1 MIYSVDFKKLTEKI
15 NPLSFVK
22 YLKDTGWM
30 QFPTKK
36 TYVKIFQISKAHSD
50 FFQVTIPMNRDL
62 LDYQDAMYQAI
73 ETVAFVEGQST
84 EQLLLFLLN
93 PNTDILKI
101 RLDRKN
107 IEAGS
112 ILFDDAIRVYENAK
126 KLIAATA
133 QDVLHPKKYHQGRID
148 DAVSQFINN
157 CKFGQ
162 TEIGSY
168 VVSVV
173 CPFAELDDAEGY
185 KQLSIFSEEEQC
197 ADSLTRKV
205 TNRIMS
211 NVSFIKNTI
220 DEGNYSCL
228 SESDNISAN
237 FYEALA
243 GLNLKEDDTNLE
255 FIAQWSPTVKKNR
268 ASCDRIM
275 LSNNYY
281 EPISVATSQLREC
294 ISTKTKIFGR
304 IKKLES
310 SPDPEKGNSGKITIV
325 YLNEEDKPRTITA
338 NLNKVDY
345 EKAIEAHS
353 HGNHV
358 EIVGDITNSGK
369 KNATITC
376 ESFAILD

>member
-36 TYVKIFQISKAHSD
+36 TYVKIFQISKSDSD

-112 ILFDDAIRVYENAK
+112 ILF
-126 KLIAATA
+126 
-133 QDVLHPKKYHQGRID
+133 D

-220 DEGNYSCL
+220 DEGNYSSL
-228 SESDNISAN
+228 SDSDNISAN

-310 SPDPEKGNSGKITIV
+310 SPDPEKRNSGKITIV

>member
-1 MIYSVDFKKLTEKI
+1 
-15 NPLSFVK
+15 
-22 YLKDTGWM
+22 
-30 QFPTKK
+30 
-36 TYVKIFQISKAHSD
+36 
-50 FFQVTIPMNRDL
+50 
-62 LDYQDAMYQAI
+62 
-73 ETVAFVEGQST
+73 
-84 EQLLLFLLN
+84 
-93 PNTDILKI
+93 
-101 RLDRKN
+101 
-107 IEAGS
+107 
-112 ILFDDAIRVYENAK
+112 
-126 KLIAATA
+126 
-133 QDVLHPKKYHQGRID
+133 
-148 DAVSQFINN
+148 
-157 CKFGQ
+157 
-162 TEIGSY
+162 
-168 VVSVV
+168 
-173 CPFAELDDAEGY
+173 
-185 KQLSIFSEEEQC
+185 
-197 ADSLTRKV
+197 
-205 TNRIMS
+205 MS

-268 ASCDRIM
+268 ASCGRIM

-281 EPISVATSQLREC
+281 EPISVATSQLRGC

-310 SPDPEKGNSGKITIV
+310 SPDPEKRNSGKITIV